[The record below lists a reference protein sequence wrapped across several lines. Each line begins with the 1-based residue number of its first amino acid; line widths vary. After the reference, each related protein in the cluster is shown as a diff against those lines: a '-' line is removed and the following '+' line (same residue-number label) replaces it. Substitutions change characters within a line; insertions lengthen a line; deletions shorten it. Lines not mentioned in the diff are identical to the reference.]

1 MSAESTPDTELP
13 DTESPVRHSPSRRAF
28 MGLAAAGAGAAA
40 VASAVVV
47 PPYLRD
53 PPTEPL
59 PAAAPGS
66 RFAGKVVL
74 VTGGT
79 SGIGEAAVRAFAA
92 EGAAVVFCGRREQ
105 LGKQIAESIGG
116 AAHYV
121 RTDVRVPAEVERLV
135 AEVDRRFGRLDV
147 ALNNAG
153 IRIEGAAEELS
164 VEQWDDV
171 LDTNLRGIFLSVKYE
186 VPLLERSGG
195 GVILCTTS
203 KSLMA
208 SAPAY
213 SASKA
218 GIEGLVGSMAQQYGP
233 HGIRVNAIAPGTT
246 DTALIRPPGLPD
258 PMWAVYKDAW
268 GPLNVSALGRM
279 AQPAEIARAILA
291 LCGDDLGYMAGST
304 VLVGGGPLGGGK
316 MQMPP
321 GFPAR

>member
-1 MSAESTPDTELP
+1 MHTESTPDTES
-13 DTESPVRHSPSRRAF
+13 TGGQSRSRRAF

-40 VASAVVV
+40 VATAVVV

-53 PPTEPL
+53 PPTDPL
-59 PAAAPGS
+59 PTAASSG

-92 EGAAVVFCGRREQ
+92 EGASVVFCGRREQ
-105 LGKQIAESIGG
+105 LGKQVAESIGG

-121 RTDVRVPAEVERLV
+121 RADVRVRADIEQLV
-135 AEVDRRFGRLDV
+135 AEVERRFGRLDV

-153 IRIEGAAEELS
+153 IRIEGAAEELPI
-164 VEQWDDV
+164 EQWDDV
-171 LDTNLRGIFLSVKYE
+171 LDTNLRGVFLSVKYE

-208 SAPAY
+208 DAPAY

-218 GIEGLVGSMAQQYGP
+218 GIEGMVGSMAQQYGP
-233 HGIRVNAIAPGTT
+233 RGIRVNAIAPGTT
-246 DTALIRPPGLPD
+246 DTALIRPAGLPD
-258 PMWAVYKDAW
+258 AMWSVFKDAW

-279 AQPAEIARAILA
+279 AEPAEIARAILA

-304 VLVGGGPLGGGK
+304 VLVGGGPFGGGK

-321 GFPAR
+321 RFPAR